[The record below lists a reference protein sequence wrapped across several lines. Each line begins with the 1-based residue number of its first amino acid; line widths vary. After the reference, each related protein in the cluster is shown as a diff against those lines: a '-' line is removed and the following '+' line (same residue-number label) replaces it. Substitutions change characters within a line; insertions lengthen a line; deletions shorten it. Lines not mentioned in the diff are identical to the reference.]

1 MALKTDISR
10 FDCYDECGTHVFSV
24 ERTDESCAD
33 VKMNVTVTDES
44 WAEINEEVSKCLQ
57 KMELNS
63 SSIVATPE

>member
-1 MALKTDISR
+1 MTLKTESSR
-10 FDCYDECGTHVFSV
+10 FDCYDEIGTHVFSV

-33 VKMNVTVTDES
+33 VKMNVTVTAEL
-44 WAEINEEVSKCLQ
+44 WAEISAEVSKCLQ